1 MPKPRLLFMGTP
13 EFAVPSLE
21 TIINAG
27 YPVVGVV
34 TQPDKPKG
42 RGRRLQSSPV
52 KELAEENG
60 LLVLQPERVRDDTFL
75 QIFRGLNPDLVV
87 VAAFGQ
93 ILPEEILERPK
104 LGCINVHPSL
114 LPKYRGAAP
123 LNWTLIRGE
132 KTTGVTI
139 MMMDEG
145 VDTGDILLQKETPLE
160 EEETCDRLHDRLAG
174 MGASLLLETISQI
187 EQDTATRRP
196 QDHQQATY
204 APRLKK
210 EDGLIDWGKD
220 AVDIVN
226 LIRGLSAV
234 PGAYTYLDGKVFRI
248 FMASAEPGAVTE
260 KAGAIGP
267 ATKSGLPVAVG
278 TGYVYLQD
286 VQLEGKNRMGI
297 QDFLRGYRIGSHA
310 RLG

>member
-1 MPKPRLLFMGTP
+1 MPKPRLMFMGTP
-13 EFAVPSLE
+13 EFAVPSLKML
-21 TIINAG
+21 IDAG

-42 RGRRLQSSPV
+42 RGRRLQPSPV

-87 VAAFGQ
+87 VDAFGQ
-93 ILPEEILERPK
+93 ILPGEILERPK
-104 LGCINVHPSL
+104 LGCLNVHPSL

-139 MMMDEG
+139 MMMDAG
-145 VDTGDILLQKETPLE
+145 VDTGDIVLQEETPVGE
-160 EEETCDRLHDRLAG
+160 GETCDSLHDRLAG
-174 MGASLLLETISQI
+174 MGANLLLTAIRQLEAG
-187 EQDTATRRP
+187 TATRTS
-196 QDHQQATY
+196 QNHQQATY

-210 EDGLIDWGKD
+210 EDGLIDWSKD

-226 LIRGLSAV
+226 LILGLSAT

-248 FMASAEPGAVTE
+248 FMAIAETGAIAEET
-260 KAGAIGP
+260 GAIGP
-267 ATKSGLPVAVG
+267 PTKIGLPVVAG
-278 TGYVYLQD
+278 KGYVYLQD
-286 VQLEGKNRMGI
+286 VQLEGKNRMSI
-297 QDFLRGYRIGSHA
+297 QDFLRGYRVGSHG

>member
-21 TIINAG
+21 MIIKAG

-52 KELAEENG
+52 KELAEAND

-93 ILPEEILERPK
+93 ILPGEILERPE

-123 LNWTLIRGE
+123 LNWSLICGE

-139 MMMDEG
+139 MMMDAG
-145 VDTGDILLQKETPLE
+145 VDTGDIILQEETPVAE
-160 EEETCDRLHDRLAG
+160 GETCDGLHDRLAG
-174 MGASLLLETISQI
+174 MGANLLLNTIHQI
-187 EQDTATRRP
+187 EAGTATRTP

-210 EDGLIDWGKD
+210 EDGRIDWGKD
-220 AVDIVN
+220 ADEIVN
-226 LIRGLSAV
+226 FIRGLSST
-234 PGAYTYLDGKVFRI
+234 PGAYTSLGGKVLKIFREE
-248 FMASAEPGAVTE
+248 AEPGQVAEV
-260 KAGAIGP
+260 AGQIG
-267 ATKSGLPVAVG
+267 AAKKKGVPVAAG
-278 TGYVYLQD
+278 KGCVYLQE
-286 VQLEGKNRMGI
+286 VQLEGKNRLMI
-297 QDFLRGYRIGSHA
+297 HDFLRGYHLPPHTQ
-310 RLG
+310 LG

>member
-27 YPVVGVV
+27 YPVVGVA

-60 LLVLQPERVRDDTFL
+60 LLVLQPDRVRDESFL

-93 ILPEEILERPK
+93 ILPGEILERQK
-104 LGCINVHPSL
+104 LGCLNVHPSL

-139 MMMDEG
+139 MMMDAG
-145 VDTGDILLQKETPLE
+145 VDTGDIILQEETPVGE
-160 EEETCDRLHDRLAG
+160 GETCDRLHDRLAR
-174 MGASLLLETISQI
+174 MGANLLLETIRQI
-187 EQDTATRRP
+187 EQGTAIRTP
-196 QDHQQATY
+196 QYHQQATY

-210 EDGLIDWGKD
+210 EDGRIDWGKD
-220 AVDIVN
+220 AFDIVN
-226 LIRGLSAV
+226 LIRGLSAT

-248 FMASAEPGAVTE
+248 FMAIAEPGAVIEET
-260 KAGAIGP
+260 GATGP
-267 ATKSGLPVAVG
+267 LTKTGLPVAAG

-286 VQLEGKNRMGI
+286 VQLEGKNRMAI
-297 QDFLRGYRIGSHA
+297 QDFLRGYRIKSHA

>member
-1 MPKPRLLFMGTP
+1 MSKPRLLFMGTP
-13 EFAVPSLE
+13 EFAVPSLQ

-42 RGRRLQSSPV
+42 RGRRLQPSPI

-60 LLVLQPERVRDDTFL
+60 LLVLQPDRVRDESFL

-93 ILPEEILERPK
+93 ILPGEILERPK
-104 LGCINVHPSL
+104 FGCINVHPSL

-145 VDTGDILLQKETPLE
+145 VDTGDILLQEETPVAE
-160 EEETCDRLHDRLAG
+160 GETCDCLHDRLAR
-174 MGASLLLETISQI
+174 MGASLLLETIRQI
-187 EQDTATRRP
+187 EQGTATRRP

-220 AVDIVN
+220 TVDIVN
-226 LIRGLSAV
+226 VIRGLSAT

-248 FMASAEPGAVTE
+248 FMASAESGAVTE
-260 KAGAIGP
+260 EAGAIGSL
-267 ATKSGLPVAVG
+267 TKSGLPIAAG
-278 TGYVYLQD
+278 KGYVYVQD
-286 VQLEGKNRMGI
+286 VQLEGKNRMAI

>member
-42 RGRRLQSSPV
+42 RGRRLQPSPV
-52 KELAEENG
+52 KDLAEENG
-60 LLVLQPERVRDDTFL
+60 LLVLQPDQVRDESFL

-93 ILPEEILERPK
+93 ILPGEILERPK
-104 LGCINVHPSL
+104 LGCLNVHPSM

-139 MMMDEG
+139 MMMDAG
-145 VDTGDILLQKETPLE
+145 VDTGDILLQKETPLAE
-160 EEETCDRLHDRLAG
+160 GETCDRLHDRLAR
-174 MGASLLLETISQI
+174 MGANLLLETIRQI
-187 EQDTATRRP
+187 GQGMAIRTP

-210 EDGLIDWGKD
+210 EDGRIDWGKD
-220 AVDIVN
+220 AFDIVN
-226 LIRGLSAV
+226 LIRGLSAT

-248 FMASAEPGAVTE
+248 FMAIAEPGAVIEET
-260 KAGAIGP
+260 GATGP
-267 ATKSGLPVAVG
+267 LTKTGLPVAAG

-286 VQLEGKNRMGI
+286 VQLEGKNRMAI
-297 QDFLRGYRIGSHA
+297 QDFLRGYRIKSHA